1 MSALSVAVS
10 TIFIQDVWVVW
21 VFFFTSLLFPPLN
34 YTRSFCFIE
43 HVFIAMFGSV
53 DFLNFILLFYVLS
66 AFIFTTF
73 LDLFQINLLMF
84 LINKLA
90 S

>member
-1 MSALSVAVS
+1 
-10 TIFIQDVWVVW
+10 
-21 VFFFTSLLFPPLN
+21 
-34 YTRSFCFIE
+34 
-43 HVFIAMFGSV
+43 MFGSV